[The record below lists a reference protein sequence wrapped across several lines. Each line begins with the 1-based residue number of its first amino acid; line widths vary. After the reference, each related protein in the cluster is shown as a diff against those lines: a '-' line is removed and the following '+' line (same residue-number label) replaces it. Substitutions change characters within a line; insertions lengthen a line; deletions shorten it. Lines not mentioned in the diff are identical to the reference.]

1 MTVAGPAPEVSDS
14 AGLGEVSRKNLYFE
28 QAMLAVVGLEPHFEN
43 HCQGGAACAP
53 YTTPWIS

>member
-1 MTVAGPAPEVSDS
+1 MTVAVPTPEVSDS

-43 HCQGGAACAP
+43 HC
-53 YTTPWIS
+53 